1 MAGVVHQ
8 IDRVICVR
16 PLRQC
21 YRPDIGDVVVGRV
34 VQVDQKRWIV
44 DINSYQ
50 HSILNL
56 TSINLP
62 GGVQR
67 RRSEGDQLNMR
78 GFFKEGDIV
87 SGEVMQVNSSDG
99 RIQIQTRNLKYG
111 KLLNGFLL
119 KLDSNFIR
127 RMKNHIIEFFGDPQ
141 PVVGAIIGTNGY
153 VWIYAPTPN

>member
-1 MAGVVHQ
+1 
-8 IDRVICVR
+8 
-16 PLRQC
+16 
-21 YRPDIGDVVVGRV
+21 
-34 VQVDQKRWIV
+34 
-44 DINSYQ
+44 
-50 HSILNL
+50 
-56 TSINLP
+56 
-62 GGVQR
+62 
-67 RRSEGDQLNMR
+67 MR

-153 VWIYAPTPN
+153 VWIYAPTPNQ